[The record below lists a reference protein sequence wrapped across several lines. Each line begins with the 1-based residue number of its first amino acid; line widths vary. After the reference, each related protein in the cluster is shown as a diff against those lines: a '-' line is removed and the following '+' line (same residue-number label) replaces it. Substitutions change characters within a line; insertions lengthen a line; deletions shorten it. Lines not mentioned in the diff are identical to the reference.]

1 MPAQG
6 NALGGY
12 APSMEAL
19 KGRDIPAW
27 WIVDRPYRARMF
39 RMTEPKALP
48 WAGMGSGLRPSR
60 TAFLANMPS
69 ILWLVLSSLLV
80 LSADL
85 AVAQQQPAAPAAIDG
100 VKGVKQEAVES
111 VKKVEP
117 PAANPAAVSTAQG
130 VKKVDGIDTINGV
143 KAAGHDAVQPIPPPP
158 PAGSA
163 TNVVG
168 GAVGAV
174 STIRAVKGV
183 QGIIPP
189 KQLNLEA
196 ALLIKEGGAGTPAGG
211 GAEKGGKGKAA
222 AAALLTAPAG
232 LAPAKPIPNGDGRAG
247 FQEFEKGTTPG
258 S

>member
-1 MPAQG
+1 MNTP
-6 NALGGY
+6 
-12 APSMEAL
+12 
-19 KGRDIPAW
+19 
-27 WIVDRPYRARMF
+27 
-39 RMTEPKALP
+39 T
-48 WAGMGSGLRPSR
+48 
-60 TAFLANMPS
+60 
-69 ILWLVLSSLLV
+69 ILWLILSLFVV
-80 LSADL
+80 LSASL
-85 AVAQQQPAAPAAIDG
+85 AVAQPQPAAPAAINGVKQEAVESIKKIEPPTANPSAIDG

-111 VKKVEP
+111 IKKVEP
-117 PAANPAAVSTAQG
+117 PTANSAAISTAQG

-143 KAAGHDAVQPIPPPP
+143 KAAGHDAVPPIPPPP

-174 STIRAVKGV
+174 SSIRAVKGV

-247 FQEFEKGTTPG
+247 FQEFEKGTAPG